1 MRSPR
6 DAYLEQ
12 ADAAGIAVE
21 FNEPLSNDELR

>member
-1 MRSPR
+1 MAALS
-6 DAYLEQ
+6 DLLLEQ